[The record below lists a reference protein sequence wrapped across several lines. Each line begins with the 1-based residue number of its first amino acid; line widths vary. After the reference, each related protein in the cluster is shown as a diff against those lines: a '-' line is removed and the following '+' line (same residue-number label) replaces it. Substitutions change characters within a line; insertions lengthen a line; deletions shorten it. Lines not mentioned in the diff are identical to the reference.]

1 MKENGGAAC
10 HDVAPPLVKKEKV
23 QEVQVF
29 TGCDGIAA
37 YGTAVQEVQ
46 VVQVFSRVESIEPTL
61 FPDVHLLDL
70 GHLAEALQDDA
81 DSEAFSFE
89 GFLPRSGDVLRG
101 VVASHEEQGRGNA
114 DGVEEGTQ
122 LIHVAAQLGHLQTV
136 DDEGGQHPFCPG
148 AQLSK

>member
-1 MKENGGAAC
+1 MKENGGAAW
-10 HDVAPPLVKKEKV
+10 HDVAPPLVMEEKV

-46 VVQVFSRVESIEPTL
+46 VVQVFSRVESIAPTL
-61 FPDVHLLDL
+61 FADVHLLDL

-89 GFLPRSGDVLRG
+89 GFLPRSRNQKNRKE
-101 VVASHEEQGRGNA
+101 HE
-114 DGVEEGTQ
+114 DST
-122 LIHVAAQLGHLQTV
+122 
-136 DDEGGQHPFCPG
+136 D
-148 AQLSK
+148 